1 MWLRAGLGLCGCVS
15 CMDYLEN
22 MTHTGVATNSVLVD
36 AGWDIRGGVTRLWAG
51 DRDLTQLLA
60 SKDPGSRIALETV
73 IRCATM
79 FEQDFGKKTIDATI

>member
-1 MWLRAGLGLCGCVS
+1 MNS
-15 CMDYLEN
+15 
-22 MTHTGVATNSVLVD
+22 TGVAIDNVLDD

-60 SKDPGSRIALETV
+60 SKDPGSRVALETV